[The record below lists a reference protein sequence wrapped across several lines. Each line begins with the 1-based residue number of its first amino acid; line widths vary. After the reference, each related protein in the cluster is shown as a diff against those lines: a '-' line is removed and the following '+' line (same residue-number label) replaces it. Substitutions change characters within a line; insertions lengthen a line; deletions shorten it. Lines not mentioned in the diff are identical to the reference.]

1 MPSVIVD
8 PRRYILFAV
17 LLFLVPLPW
26 MIAWV
31 IAVTFHEICH
41 LAAVKAF
48 GGKIQK
54 FSFGF
59 SGADMQCSGLAGKAY
74 LLCVLAGPV
83 GGLSLAFLGRWFPR
97 VAICSWLLS
106 IYNLLP
112 ISPLDGGQIVRTIL
126 GSRFICI
133 IERIVLITLSAI
145 ALYMCIIA
153 HLGLLPLI
161 IVASLWI
168 KNRKR
173 PCKESLCGVQ

>member
-1 MPSVIVD
+1 
-8 PRRYILFAV
+8 
-17 LLFLVPLPW
+17 

-59 SGADMQCSGLAGKAY
+59 SGADMQCSSLAGKAY

-106 IYNLLP
+106 VYNLLP
-112 ISPLDGGQIVRTIL
+112 ILPLDGGQAIRTIF
-126 GSRFICI
+126 GSRICRFI
-133 IERIVLITLSAI
+133 EQLALIAITAI
-145 ALYMCIIA
+145 ALYMCFFA
-153 HLGLLPLI
+153 NFGLLPLI
-161 IVASLWI
+161 VTASLWI

-173 PCKESLCGVQ
+173 PCKESLCEVQ